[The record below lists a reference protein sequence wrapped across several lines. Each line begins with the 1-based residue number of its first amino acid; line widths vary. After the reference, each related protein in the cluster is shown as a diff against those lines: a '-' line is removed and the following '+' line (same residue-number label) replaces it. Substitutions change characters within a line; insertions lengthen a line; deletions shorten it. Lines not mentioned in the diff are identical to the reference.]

1 MMIQALVVEDA
12 DFQLILRV
20 LNTNVNGADKVMYA
34 LTRIRGIGRRFSN
47 LILKKADVD
56 LNKRAGEL
64 TEDEIENIKTVIS
77 NPLQFNIP
85 EWFLNNRKD
94 RKEGKSSQVRI
105 VT

>member
-1 MMIQALVVEDA
+1 LPLLPTAQALVIEDA

-20 LNTNVNGADKVMYA
+20 LNTNVSGTDKAMYA

-47 LILKKADVD
+47 LVLKKADVD

-64 TEDEIENIKTVIS
+64 TEEEIENIKTVIA

-85 EWFLNNRKD
+85 GESATSEHD
-94 RKEGKSSQVRI
+94 Y
-105 VT
+105 T